1 MTTLTTRSPRLLL
14 WGAILLPVLY
24 FGVQAALAPLFPG
37 YSLLRDATSVLGSDR
52 SPVAAWFNG
61 VAILSGLCGLAGTAG
76 LGASLN
82 QDPAWLRWPIVAAVL
97 VIALGCFWA
106 GIFPL
111 PHPLHPKNPSMIGVL
126 ALPPLLALGG
136 WRAPSLRP
144 LRPYLLLNLAGFLI
158 MIPLMAGIVPLDRA
172 ALGGLLQRL
181 LTLTVFPPIGVLGW
195 SLLRRAG

>member
-1 MTTLTTRSPRLLL
+1 MTTFRLPRVLL

-24 FGVQAALAPLFPG
+24 FGVQLVLAPLFPG

-76 LGASLN
+76 LSLSLRR
-82 QDPAWLRWPIVAAVL
+82 DPAWLRWPVVAAVL
-97 VIALGCFWA
+97 MIALGCFWA

-126 ALPPLLALGG
+126 ALPPLLALGA

-144 LRPYLLLNLAGFLI
+144 MRFYLLLNLAAFLA
-158 MIPLMAGIVPLDRA
+158 MVPLMAGAIPLDRA

-195 SLLRRAG
+195 NFLRRTA